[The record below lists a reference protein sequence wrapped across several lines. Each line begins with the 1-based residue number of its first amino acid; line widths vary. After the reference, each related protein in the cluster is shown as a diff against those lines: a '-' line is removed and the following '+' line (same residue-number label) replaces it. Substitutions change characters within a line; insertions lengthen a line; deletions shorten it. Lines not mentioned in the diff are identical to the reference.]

1 MPAAVKAAALSFNA
15 GAEVSADVLLVATFC
30 ETVRSPLLV
39 VTATVPV
46 ELIPLY
52 SVPPTV
58 TCPIVNAVLL
68 STLRVPMEVP
78 EAMVDKVLDALLS
91 VQLPVPNSASPEDA
105 PEITPLRVTSPVP
118 PKEVAAASVTAPDAV
133 AAVPLELT
141 SAPLLPP
148 PLKFMAL
155 ATVLPFKSHVP
166 PLTVTVPL
174 PTGPLVMLPDVLTP
188 AMSVPAFTV
197 VPPLYVLAPLKV
209 SVPAPVLVTAPVPEI
224 TPAKLVV
231 PVELVKVPLRAIAS
245 APNAA
250 P

>member
-1 MPAAVKAAALSFNA
+1 M
-15 GAEVSADVLLVATFC
+15 
-30 ETVRSPLLV
+30 
-39 VTATVPV
+39 
-46 ELIPLY
+46 
-52 SVPPTV
+52 
-58 TCPIVNAVLL
+58 
-68 STLRVPMEVP
+68 
-78 EAMVDKVLDALLS
+78 
-91 VQLPVPNSASPEDA
+91 
-105 PEITPLRVTSPVP
+105 P

-141 SAPLLPP
+141 SAPLLLP

-188 AMSVPAFTV
+188 AMSVPALTV

-209 SVPAPVLVTAPVPEI
+209 SVPVPVLVTAPVPEI